1 MFFRKTIFA
10 AAALSIGAAF
20 TPASVPMVGISQAE
34 AKLFCANEGSRF
46 NEWKTAF
53 KKEYKGKF
61 KASTLKKL
69 DGITYDSGIIKSDRN
84 NKKSFKG
91 SFESF
96 YARRTKGATGV
107 TLKKWKQNS
116 RTLSSIEK
124 KYGVQPEVL
133 MSIWVLETA
142 FGRYSGNKVI
152 LRSIATLAYDCR
164 RSESLFFPEM
174 LAAMTIIDRGMLDL
188 SKRKGAWAGEIGQT
202 QLLATRF
209 LLGATDF
216 DGGGVDVYRSA
227 PDALATTANWFK
239 KRGWKRGGSYAP
251 GSSNYRL
258 IQEWNRSDNYQKT
271 ISVFAA
277 ELKKKRG

>member
-1 MFFRKTIFA
+1 MSLKKTLLI
-10 AAALSIGAAF
+10 AAALSVSATF
-20 TPASVPMVGISQAE
+20 TPSPIPVLGVSQAH
-34 AKLFCANEGSRF
+34 AKLFCANDGNRF

-53 KKEYKGKF
+53 KKEYKGKY

-69 DGITYDSGIIKSDRN
+69 DGLTYDTSIIKLDRN

-91 SFESF
+91 TFESF
-96 YARRTKGATGV
+96 YARRTKGALGV
-107 TLKKWKQNS
+107 TLKKWKNNS
-116 RTLSSIEK
+116 RTLNGIEK

-142 FGRYSGNKVI
+142 FGRFTGNKNI

-188 SKRKGAWAGEIGQT
+188 SQRKGAWAGEIGQT

-209 LLGATDF
+209 LLGYADW
-216 DGGGVDVYRSA
+216 DGGGVDVYRSGS
-227 PDALATTANWFK
+227 DALATTANWFR

-251 GSSNYRL
+251 GSANYRL
-258 IQEWNRSDNYQKT
+258 IQEWNRSDNYQRT

>member
-1 MFFRKTIFA
+1 MKISKSILMAT
-10 AAALSIGAAF
+10 ALAIGVTF
-20 TPASVPMVGISQAE
+20 SPFQTPLSGVSTAQ
-34 AKLFCANEGSRF
+34 AKLFCSNDGKRF

-53 KKEYKGKF
+53 KKEYAGKF
-61 KASTLKKL
+61 KKSTLAKL
-69 DGITYDSGIIKSDRN
+69 DGVKYDSGIIKSDRT
-84 NKKSFKG
+84 NKSSFKG

-96 YARRTKGATGV
+96 YARRTKGALGV
-107 TLKKWKQNS
+107 TLKRWKQNNN
-116 RTLSSIEK
+116 TLAGIEK
-124 KYGVQPEVL
+124 KFGVQAEVL

-142 FGRYSGNKVI
+142 FGRYSGSKNI
-152 LRSIATLAYDCR
+152 LQSIATLAYDCR
-164 RSESLFFPEM
+164 RSQSLFFPEM
-174 LAAMTIIDRGMLDL
+174 IAAMTIIDRGMLDL

-209 LLGATDF
+209 LLGYTDW

-239 KRGWKRGGSYAP
+239 KRGWKRGGSYMP

-271 ISVFAA
+271 IAVFAD
-277 ELKKKRG
+277 ELRKKR

>member
-1 MFFRKTIFA
+1 MFSIRKLILA
-10 AAALSIGAAF
+10 AAI
-20 TPASVPMVGISQAE
+20 ASFGIVAPPFVASAQ
-34 AKLFCANEGSRF
+34 AKLFCSNDGARF
-46 NEWKTAF
+46 NEWKAAF

-61 KASTLKKL
+61 KSSTLKKL
-69 DGITYDSGIIKSDRN
+69 DSITYDKGIIRSDRN

-91 SFESF
+91 TFESF
-96 YARRTKGATGV
+96 YARRTKGAMGV
-107 TLKKWKQNS
+107 TLKRWRNNQN
-116 RTLSSIEK
+116 TLTNIEK
-124 KYGVQPEVL
+124 KYGVQAEVL

-142 FGRYSGNKVI
+142 FGRFLGDKNI

-174 LAAMTIIDRGMLDL
+174 IAAMTIIDRGLLDL

-209 LLGATDF
+209 LLGAADY
-216 DGGGVDVYRSA
+216 DGGGIDVYRSA

-239 KRGWKRGGSYAP
+239 KRGWKRGGGYLP
-251 GSSNYRL
+251 GTANYRL

-271 ISVFAA
+271 IAVFADR
-277 ELKKKRG
+277 LKKKKG

>member
-1 MFFRKTIFA
+1 MVFKKTGLA
-10 AAALSIGAAF
+10 VLALATGLTVLPAQ
-20 TPASVPMVGISQAE
+20 TPVLGVTKAE
-34 AKLFCANEGSRF
+34 AKLFCANDGKRF
-46 NEWKTAF
+46 NEWKSAF
-53 KKEYKGKF
+53 KKEYSGKF
-61 KASTLKKL
+61 KKSTLAKL
-69 DGITYDSGIIKSDRN
+69 DGLKYDSGIIKSDRT
-84 NKKSFKG
+84 NKSSFKG

-96 YARRTKGATGV
+96 YARRTKGALGV
-107 TLKKWKQNS
+107 TLKRWRNNKTMFAN
-116 RTLSSIEK
+116 LEK

-133 MSIWVLETA
+133 LSIWVLETA
-142 FGRYSGNKVI
+142 FGRYLGNKPI
-152 LRSIATLAYDCR
+152 LQSIATLAYDCR

-209 LLGATDF
+209 LLGYADY

-239 KRGWKRGGSYAP
+239 KRGWKRGGGYLP
-251 GSSNYRL
+251 GTSNYRL

-271 ISVFAA
+271 IAVFADQ
-277 ELKKKRG
+277 LKKKR

>member
-1 MFFRKTIFA
+1 MTKKLIIATL
-10 AAALSIGAAF
+10 ALGVGAGLIPF
-20 TPASVPMVGISQAE
+20 KPLSLGVVPAE
-34 AKLFCANEGSRF
+34 AKIFCANDGSRF
-46 NEWKTAF
+46 NEWKSEF
-53 KKEYKGKF
+53 KKTYKSKY
-61 KASTLKKL
+61 KASTLAKL
-69 DGITYDSGIIKSDRN
+69 DSLKYDSGIIKSDRN

-96 YARRTKGATGV
+96 YARRTKGALGV
-107 TLKKWKQNS
+107 TLKRWRNNE

-124 KYGVQPEVL
+124 KYGVQAEVL

-142 FGRYSGNKVI
+142 FGRYLGNKNI
-152 LRSIATLAYDCR
+152 LQSIATLAYDCR

-209 LLGATDF
+209 LLGYTDF

-227 PDALATTANWFK
+227 PDALAITANWFK
-239 KRGWKRGGSYAP
+239 KRGWRRGGGYLP
-251 GSSNYRL
+251 GTSNYRL

-271 ISVFAA
+271 IAVFADK
-277 ELKKKRG
+277 LKKNK

>member
-1 MFFRKTIFA
+1 MTKRMILATV
-10 AAALSIGAAF
+10 ALGLGLGFLPQNPVTLGI
-20 TPASVPMVGISQAE
+20 TPAE
-34 AKLFCANEGSRF
+34 AKLFCANDGSRF
-46 NEWKTAF
+46 NEWKNEF
-53 KKEYKGKF
+53 KKTYKGKY
-61 KASTLKKL
+61 KASTLAKL
-69 DGITYDSGIIKSDRN
+69 DGLKYDSSIIRSDRN

-96 YARRTKGATGV
+96 YARRTKGALGV
-107 TLKKWKQNS
+107 TLKRWRNNQN
-116 RTLSSIEK
+116 TLSNIEK
-124 KYGVQPEVL
+124 KYGVQAEVL

-142 FGRYSGNKVI
+142 FGRYLGNKNI

-174 LAAMTIIDRGMLDL
+174 LAAMTVIDRGMLDL
-188 SKRKGAWAGEIGQT
+188 SKRQGAWAGEIGQT

-209 LLGATDF
+209 LLGYADY

-239 KRGWKRGGSYAP
+239 KRGWKRGGGYLP
-251 GSSNYRL
+251 GTANYRL

-271 ISVFAA
+271 IAVFADK
-277 ELKKKRG
+277 LKKNK